1 MTMNLWFLTASAT
14 SFAITLLHIFGGGPT
29 VAAPMLAAKELDAVV
44 KYLNYYCWH
53 LVSIS
58 LTLMAAAFAWSG
70 LVDDAWE
77 AAVLGTVTATAYF
90 VWGLAL
96 VIIKRQRFRDMPQGW
111 LFLPVA
117 VLGLFGIIG

>member
-1 MTMNLWFLTASAT
+1 MNLWFLTASAT

>member
-1 MTMNLWFLTASAT
+1 MNMWFLTASAT

-29 VAAPMLAAKELDAVV
+29 VATPMLAAKELDAVV
-44 KYLNYYCWH
+44 RYLNYYCWH
-53 LVSIS
+53 LVSIGV
-58 LTLMAAAFAWSG
+58 TLMAAAFAWSG

-77 AAVLGTVTATAYF
+77 AAIIGTVTATAYC

-117 VLGLFGIIG
+117 VLGLFGIMG